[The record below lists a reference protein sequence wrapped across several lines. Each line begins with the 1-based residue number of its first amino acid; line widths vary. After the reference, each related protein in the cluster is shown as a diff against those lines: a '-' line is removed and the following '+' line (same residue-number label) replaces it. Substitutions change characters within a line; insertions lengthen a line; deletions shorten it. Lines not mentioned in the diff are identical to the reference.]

1 MKYILLLISQII
13 GYKILDYATPSKE
26 QNFKFCPLIDK
37 RVIDDVFEI
46 TNDVRATTNYNFIYK
61 NDVNTKLTICNG
73 NLLDGETAY
82 TKTFRNNT
90 KEIHIDNELLTY
102 DYNLYNVLY
111 HEMGH
116 AIGMAHSDNKGVMN
130 YSLVNDKNDN
140 IVDDTFKIWL
150 SQDDVNGIK
159 FLQK

>member
-1 MKYILLLISQII
+1 M
-13 GYKILDYATPSKE
+13 GYKILDYAIPSKE
-26 QNFKFCPLIDK
+26 QEFKFCPFIDK

-46 TNDVRATTNYNFIYK
+46 TNDVRATTNYNFMYK
-61 NDVNTKLTICNG
+61 IDVNTKLTICNE

-82 TKTFRNNT
+82 TKTFINNT
-90 KEIHIDNELLTY
+90 KQIHIDNKLLTY

-116 AIGMAHSDNKGVMN
+116 AIGMAHSDNKGIMN
-130 YSLVNDKNDN
+130 YSLDTDKHNN
-140 IVDDTFKIWL
+140 ILDDTFKIWL
-150 SQDDVNGIK
+150 SQDDINGIK

>member
-1 MKYILLLISQII
+1 M

-26 QNFKFCPLIDK
+26 QNFKFCTFINK

-46 TNDVRATTNYNFIYK
+46 TNDLRATTNYNFIYK
-61 NDVNTKLTICNG
+61 NDENTKLTICNS
-73 NLLDGETAY
+73 NLLDGDKAY
-82 TKTFRNNT
+82 TETLNNN

-102 DYNLYNVLY
+102 DYNLYNTLY
-111 HEMGH
+111 HEIGHSIGMGH
-116 AIGMAHSDNKGVMN
+116 SDIKGIMN
-130 YSLVNDKNDN
+130 YSLDTDKHNN

-150 SQDDVNGIK
+150 SQDDINGIK

>member
-1 MKYILLLISQII
+1 M

-26 QNFKFCPLIDK
+26 QNFKFCTFINK

-46 TNDVRATTNYNFIYK
+46 TNDLRATTNYNFIYK
-61 NDVNTKLTICNG
+61 NDENTKLTICNS
-73 NLLDGETAY
+73 NLLDGDKAY
-82 TKTFRNNT
+82 TETLNNN

-102 DYNLYNVLY
+102 DYNLYNTLY
-111 HEMGH
+111 HEIGHSIGMGH
-116 AIGMAHSDNKGVMN
+116 SDIKGIMN
-130 YSLVNDKNDN
+130 YSLDTDKHNN

-150 SQDDVNGIK
+150 SQADINGIK

>member
-1 MKYILLLISQII
+1 MKYILLLISQIM

-26 QNFKFCPLIDK
+26 QNFKFCTFINK

-46 TNDVRATTNYNFIYK
+46 TNDLRATTNYNFIYK
-61 NDVNTKLTICNG
+61 NDENTKLTICNS
-73 NLLDGETAY
+73 NLLDGDKAY
-82 TKTFRNNT
+82 TETLNNN

-102 DYNLYNVLY
+102 DYNLYNTLY
-111 HEMGH
+111 HEIGHSIGMGH
-116 AIGMAHSDNKGVMN
+116 SDIKGIMN
-130 YSLVNDKNDN
+130 YSLDTDKHNN

-150 SQDDVNGIK
+150 SQDDINGIK

>member
-1 MKYILLLISQII
+1 M
-13 GYKILDYATPSKE
+13 
-26 QNFKFCPLIDK
+26 
-37 RVIDDVFEI
+37 
-46 TNDVRATTNYNFIYK
+46 YK

-82 TKTFRNNT
+82 TKTFINNT
-90 KEIHIDNELLTY
+90 KQIHIDNKLLTY

-116 AIGMAHSDNKGVMN
+116 AIGMGHSDNMGIMN
-130 YSLVNDKNDN
+130 YSLDTDKHDN
-140 IVDDTFKIWL
+140 ILDDTFKIWL

>member
-1 MKYILLLISQII
+1 M
-13 GYKILDYATPSKE
+13 GYKILDYANPSKE
-26 QNFKFCPLIDK
+26 QAFKFCHTIDK

-46 TNDVRATTNYNFIYK
+46 TNDVRATTNYNFMYK

-82 TKTFRNNT
+82 TKTFINNT
-90 KEIHIDNELLTY
+90 KQIHIDNKLLTY

-116 AIGMAHSDNKGVMN
+116 AIGMGHSDNMGIMN
-130 YSLVNDKNDN
+130 YSLDTDKHDN
-140 IVDDTFKIWL
+140 ILDDTFKIWL